1 MVKEAMM
8 KTIDDLMYELELE
21 LDDDAHEAE
30 LDHED
35 DELMFQSTQHET
47 DQYRVPLDA
56 AVRLMSK
63 GYIIE
68 SDTEY

>member
-1 MVKEAMM
+1 M
-8 KTIDDLMYELELE
+8 KTLEDLMYELELE
-21 LDDDAHEAE
+21 LDDEAHEAE
-30 LDHED
+30 LNHED

-47 DQYRVPLDA
+47 DRSRVPLDA

-68 SDTEY
+68 SESEY